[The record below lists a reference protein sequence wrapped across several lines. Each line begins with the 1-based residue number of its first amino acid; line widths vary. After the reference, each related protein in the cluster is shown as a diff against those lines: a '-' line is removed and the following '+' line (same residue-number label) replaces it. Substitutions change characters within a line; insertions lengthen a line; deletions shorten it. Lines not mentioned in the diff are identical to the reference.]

1 MDISTT
7 SYKRCELVK
16 VAGRIDSASAPR
28 FEEALQEVLER
39 KRYNIVL
46 DLSGLE
52 YISSAGLRAMVST
65 QKVCK
70 EHGGQLVLAAVP
82 KAIQEV
88 LDLTGLDALFTAY
101 PDTVSAV
108 GSF

>member
-7 SYKRCELVK
+7 SYKRCDLVK
-16 VAGRIDSASAPR
+16 VTGRVDSASASR
-28 FEEALQEVLER
+28 LEAALQEILER

-65 QKVCK
+65 QKACK
-70 EHGGQLVLAAVP
+70 ERGGQLVLAAIP
-82 KAIQEV
+82 EAIRDV

-101 PDTVSAV
+101 PDVVSAV